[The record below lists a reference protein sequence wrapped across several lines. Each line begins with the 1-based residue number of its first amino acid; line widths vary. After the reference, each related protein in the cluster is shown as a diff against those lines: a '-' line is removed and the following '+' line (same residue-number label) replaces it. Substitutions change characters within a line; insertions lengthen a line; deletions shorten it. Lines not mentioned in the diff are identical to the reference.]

1 MLGLMT
7 QSYTAVC

>member
-7 QSYTAVC
+7 DIH